1 MAYSTCSLFRDENEK
16 VVAEVMARRP
26 DLIELPAERTAKFM
40 VKGKPTVR
48 RLLALPWVDGSIWR
62 FSLKGNKRRSVQWE
76 EFTAGE

>member
-40 VKGKPTVR
+40 VKGKPYGTTVMP
-48 RLLALPWVDGSIWR
+48 ALPWVDG
-62 FSLKGNKRRSVQWE
+62 FYMALLAKRK
-76 EFTAGE
+76 